1 MHSRINSLHG
11 QRTLDRIF
19 LTPKE
24 VSDRYGGRIAI
35 GTLANWRWAGT
46 GPTFS
51 RIGGKILYRLDALE
65 EWERKRTVSSTSE
78 YRS

>member
-1 MHSRINSLHG
+1 MN
-11 QRTLDRIF
+11 RIF

-35 GTLANWRWAGT
+35 GTLANWRSAGT

-51 RIGGKILYRLDALE
+51 RIGGKILYPLDAIV
-65 EWERKRTVSSTSE
+65 EWERKRTVQSTRE

>member
-1 MHSRINSLHG
+1 MN
-11 QRTLDRIF
+11 RIF

-46 GPTFS
+46 GPRFC
-51 RIGGKILYRLDALE
+51 RVGGRILYNVDDLA
-65 EWERKRTVSSTSE
+65 EWEQHRTVASTGE
-78 YRS
+78 YRR